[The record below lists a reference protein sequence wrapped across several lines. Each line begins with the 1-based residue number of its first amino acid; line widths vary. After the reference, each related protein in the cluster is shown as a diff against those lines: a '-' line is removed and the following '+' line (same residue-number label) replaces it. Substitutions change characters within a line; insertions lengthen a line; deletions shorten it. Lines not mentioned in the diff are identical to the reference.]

1 MKLLTRIPLL
11 ILLFTIPAAA
21 IAGPIDKVAEL
32 IKQGNT
38 HELAKLFAATIDVT
52 VLENANVYSKAQA
65 EIILEKFFKENR
77 PQSVKIIHR
86 VNSSAAY
93 NFEVMHVVTDKG
105 KYRVAVTMKEIEKQ
119 MVIIE
124 LRVEVE
130 KT

>member
-1 MKLLTRIPLL
+1 MKLLTRLPLL

-38 HELAKLFAATIDVT
+38 HELARLFAASIDVT
-52 VLENANVYSKAQA
+52 VLENTNIYSRAQA
-65 EIILEKFFKENR
+65 EVILEKFFKENR
-77 PQSVKIIHR
+77 PHAVKIIHR
-86 VNSSAAY
+86 VNSSATY
-93 NFEVMHVVTDKG
+93 NFAVMQVATDKG
-105 KYRVAVTMKEIEKQ
+105 KYRISVTMKEIEKQ

-124 LRVEVE
+124 LRVEPE